1 MREDNGSSF
10 EGDRAV
16 LRVSQGLG
24 CQEKLEAFA
33 AQRAALWGP
42 KQGKAAKT
50 QRP

>member
-1 MREDNGSSF
+1 MREGNGSSS

-16 LRVSQGLG
+16 LRVSQEL
-24 CQEKLEAFA
+24 EKLEAFA

-50 QRP
+50 QRS